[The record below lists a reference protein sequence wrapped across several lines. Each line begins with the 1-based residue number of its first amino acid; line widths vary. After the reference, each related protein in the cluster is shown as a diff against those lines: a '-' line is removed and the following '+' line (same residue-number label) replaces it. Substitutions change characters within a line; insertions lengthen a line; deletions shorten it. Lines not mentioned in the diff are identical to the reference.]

1 MNTLLKILTS
11 CFFLSFSTLPSA
23 QEPNK
28 NVVLVSQGVED
39 GYEEDQIFIDKL
51 SIKKISNKRVLF
63 NLISD
68 GLSLDESITYENPEI
83 VDKSSEFESMD
94 NSQVIITSQM
104 DCNTK
109 ELKPIEYLEINKITG
124 EKRKST
130 PKIASQDSGQFSEDD
145 IILKNIFNIVCA

>member
-1 MNTLLKILTS
+1 MNTLLKILAS
-11 CFFLSFSTLPSA
+11 CLFVSFSTLPSA
-23 QEPNK
+23 KEPNK

-39 GYEEDQIFIDKL
+39 GYEEYQIFIDKL

-109 ELKPIEYLEINKITG
+109 ELNPIEYLEINKVTG

-130 PKIASQDSGQFSEDD
+130 PKIDTEDTVQFNEDD
-145 IILKNIFNIVCA
+145 IILKNIFNIACA